1 MTALGTT
8 TIPEDE
14 YLEFERTSETRH
26 EFVEGTLIAMAGET
40 LKHDNL
46 VLNVIQAL
54 RPKARAKKCHLHTTS
69 IQTRVKDTRWMKCT
83 LT

>member
-1 MTALGTT
+1 MTVLGTT
-8 TIPEDE
+8 TITEAE

-26 EFVEGTLIAMAGET
+26 EFVDGTPVAMAGET

-46 VLNVIQAL
+46 VLNLIQAL
-54 RPKARAKKCHLHTTS
+54 RPKARAKKCHLHIT
-69 IQTRVKDTRWMKCT
+69 IWMKCT